1 MTASASRAVSALLV
15 LLLCLVPALPVLAN
29 DNQARPGARLAIHG
43 SNTIGE
49 ELAPALLA
57 GLAASAGLDYQ
68 ALETRAVG
76 EQHGRIAALAIQL
89 HTHGSGTGFQAL
101 LTGRADLAMSSR
113 PVSAS
118 ELALAEQA
126 GLGRLDSPAQEFII
140 ALDGVAV
147 IVHPDNPLAST
158 DLATLRDV
166 FSGRIGNWR
175 DLGGAPAPIRV
186 LARDDNS
193 GTYDTF
199 ASLVLQQA
207 RLAAGTERFESTQA
221 LAQAVADDRHAIGFV
236 GQGGI
241 GRARALS
248 IRDGS
253 SRSLPPQPMLVALE
267 DYLLSRR
274 LYLYL
279 PAGAAP
285 MAQVLADFAIS
296 DTGQAI
302 VEDTGFVAQTMTP
315 LAVASPHP
323 APAEYQ
329 RLTAGAQRLP
339 LNFRFDA
346 GASVFDNKAMRDLDR
361 LLRFMRSEGG
371 NGRNLRLFGFSDSS
385 EVMPFM
391 SVSLAHE
398 RVEYVATMLARHGVH
413 IQHGRGLGAQLPVAS
428 DASAWGRQRNRR
440 VEVWITDPASTDTR
454 DAAP

>member
-1 MTASASRAVSALLV
+1 MTASAWRALCTVSALI
-15 LLLCLVPALPVLAN
+15 LATATAQPTLA
-29 DNQARPGARLAIHG
+29 DDTGGSRARLAIHG

-49 ELAPALLA
+49 QLAPALLA
-57 GLAASAGLDYQ
+57 GLAQSGGLDFQ
-68 ALETRAVG
+68 PLETVAAG
-76 EQHGRIAALAIQL
+76 EQHGRIAAIDIQL
-89 HTHGSGTGFQAL
+89 QSHGSGTGFQAL
-101 LTGRADLAMSSR
+101 LDGRADLAMSSR
-113 PVSAS
+113 PVSAG
-118 ELALAEQA
+118 ERALAEQA

-147 IVHPDNPLAST
+147 IVHPDSPLAST
-158 DLATLRDV
+158 DLATLRDI
-166 FSGRIGNWR
+166 FSGRIGNWH

-199 ASLVLQQA
+199 ASLVLQGTP
-207 RLAAGTERFESTQA
+207 LAPGTERFESTRA
-221 LAQAVADDRHAIGFV
+221 LADTVADDRTAIGFV
-236 GQGGI
+236 GLGGI

-279 PAGAAP
+279 PATATP
-285 MAQVLADFAIS
+285 MARALAEFAIG
-296 DTGQAI
+296 DAGQAI
-302 VEDTGFVAQTMTP
+302 VEETGFVAQTMTP
-315 LAVASPHP
+315 LAVASPQS
-323 APAEYQ
+323 APAEYR

-346 GASVFDNKAMRDLDR
+346 GASGFDNKAMRDLDR
-361 LLRFMRSEGG
+361 LLRYMRSQGG
-371 NGRNLRLFGFSDSS
+371 SGRNLRLFGFADSS

-398 RVEYVATMLARHGVH
+398 RVEYVANMLARHGIH

-428 DASAWGRQRNRR
+428 DANAWGRQRNRR
-440 VEVWITDPASTDTR
+440 VEVWITDAVPAPAG